1 MKSIILSLALTLGVL
16 GQAMAETRYVSDR
29 LEIQMRAGKGTQFRI
44 LRSLPSGTPL
54 EILEVDKQNQYS
66 RVRAPDGV
74 EGWVLNHLLM
84 SGPSARDR
92 LARAEKKL
100 ARLELENS
108 KLKTS
113 LAELRKAKGSTD
125 QERSSLQKEASK
137 LGQEL
142 ERIRRTAS
150 SALAIDAENKELKS
164 KIVGYERQ
172 SQSLLGKSGPERSHC
187 TGLVYGRCGRH
198 SVGHD
203 YRPDYSAHSLA
214 QEIQLGFAVG
224 NACHC
229 EECSDVAISGRL
241 LPNDEIAALRS
252 Q

>member
-1 MKSIILSLALTLGVL
+1 VKSIILSLALTLGVL

-29 LEIQMRAGKGTQFRI
+29 LEIQMRAGKGNQFRI
-44 LRSLPSGTPL
+44 LHSLPSGTPL

-113 LAELRKAKGSTD
+113 LAKLRKAKGSTD
-125 QERSSLQKEASK
+125 QQRNSFQKQANK

-142 ERIRRTAS
+142 ERIRHTAS
-150 SALAIDAENKELKS
+150 SALAIDAENRELKS

-172 SQSLLGKSGPERSHC
+172 SQSLLQENQSLKDRTARDWFMVGAGVILLGMIIGLIIPRIRWRKKSSW
-187 TGLVYGRCGRH
+187 
-198 SVGHD
+198 D
-203 YRPDYSAHSLA
+203 SL
-214 QEIQLGFAVG
+214 
-224 NACHC
+224 
-229 EECSDVAISGRL
+229 
-241 LPNDEIAALRS
+241 
-252 Q
+252 